1 MCLVTTATGRRLA
14 SALFSQRHQGA
25 TPIIFLL
32 FLSLLQEKQEK
43 QEKQEEKQD
52 KRLPRLT
59 GIKKIPVN
67 KGGDLGRSTLVVR
80 PQ

>member
-25 TPIIFLL
+25 TPIIFLLFLL

-59 GIKKIPVN
+59 GIKKTPVN
-67 KGGDLGRSTLVVR
+67 KGGAWGVR
-80 PQ
+80 P